1 MRHFGT
7 AGCLILILGTAS
19 VRAESDFKIEPLK
32 EAPKGLSAEI
42 AKRIPAEGFRVA
54 GKNGIVCDLWFA
66 EDVPVKAGFKPTG
79 VVNYPFQSGELVGAI
94 RFPEKAEA
102 GDFRGQTVPP
112 GTYTLRYGQQPNDG
126 NHLGTSDVRDFLL
139 VCSPREDTDPKRI
152 ETTTALFKLSAKS
165 VNTTHPAIFQ
175 MPPPPEQPHT
185 APAVAFNDEKQ
196 MLTVQVNVDGKADN
210 KGTKVPLNLVTIG
223 KSEG

>member
-1 MRHFGT
+1 MRSIGIT
-7 AGCLILILGTAS
+7 GCLILVFCTA

-32 EAPKGLSAEI
+32 EAPKGLSSEI
-42 AKRIPAEGFRVA
+42 AKRIPAEGLRIT
-54 GKNGIVCDLWFA
+54 GKSGIVCDLWFA

-102 GDFRGQTVPP
+102 GDFRGQMVPS

-139 VCSPREDTDPKRI
+139 ICSPKDDADPKRV

-165 VNTTHPAIFQ
+165 INTTHPAIFQ
-175 MPPPPEQPHT
+175 MLPPPEKPVT
-185 APAVAFNDEKQ
+185 NPTVAFNEEKE
-196 MLTVQVNVDGKADN
+196 MLTVQVNIDVNADD
-210 KGTKVPLNLVTIG
+210 KGTKIPMNLVTIG